1 MNGAGTHSGAAGA
14 RPAVDVGET
23 GPGCREGRILI
34 GIAGGTASGKTLVAN
49 RIFESLGGRR
59 VVILKEDHYYFDLA
73 HLPFEERVR
82 TNFDHPD
89 AFDSDLLRAH
99 LQTLLRGE
107 AVESPNYDFSRHVRL
122 PETTRILGH
131 PIVVLEGILVLSD
144 EELRSMM
151 DIKVFVDTDS
161 DIRLMRRIRRD
172 VADRGRTLESVLDQY
187 ERFVRPMHLQFV
199 EPTKRYADIILPEG
213 GYNRVAIDLLC
224 TKIAS
229 VLAERWP
236 LAEEENG

>member
-1 MNGAGTHSGAAGA
+1 VSE
-14 RPAVDVGET
+14 ET
-23 GPGCREGRILI
+23 RGREGRILI

-59 VVILKEDHYYFDLA
+59 VVILKQDLYYHDLS
-73 HLPFEERVR
+73 HVPFEERVR

-89 AFDSDLLRAH
+89 AFDTGFLRDQLRA
-99 LQTLLRGE
+99 LLRGE
-107 AVESPNYDFSRHVRL
+107 PVEAPSYDFARHVRL
-122 PETTRILGH
+122 PETSLILGH
-131 PIVVLEGILVLSD
+131 PIIVLEGILVLGD
-144 EELRSMM
+144 EEIRSMM

-172 VADRGRTLESVLDQY
+172 VAERGRTLESVLDQY
-187 ERFVRPMHLQFV
+187 ERYVRPMHLQFI

-224 TKIAS
+224 TKIGS

-236 LAEEENG
+236 LAEAEGEGGGSG